1 MSAMRS
7 LHRRSGAG
15 AAVTLVALL
24 LAGGVA
30 LVVGLAIVGSV
41 GQDATS
47 ASSITVASL
56 VSRSCTI
63 TGSIPGLSTSEAAN
77 ADAVVSAAM
86 TASGG
91 STAAARIALLAA
103 LVDSGLDNTNSGG
116 SGPFGLFQVTLEEGW
131 GTAAQLMDPSYS
143 TVAFVTR
150 LLGHPDW
157 AQLSSERAAAL
168 VQTSSSS
175 SSSTS
180 TSASTPTPTPTQRS
194 FTKYT
199 PFVAQADQVL
209 AAVIANAEAPGVCG
223 QGTGALAGPVAT
235 SGLPPSYAIPPGTPP
250 EHAAVVGFALAQLGK
265 PYVWGAAG
273 PDAYDCSGLTMAA
286 WATVGV
292 SLVHYTGDQQGEGVA
307 VSVAGLT
314 PGDLVLTPG
323 SDSPGPGI
331 AGHVGIYLGD
341 GLVVSA
347 IDPADGVAVQSW
359 STFVAGGLIA
369 LRDPAP
375 GM

>member
-1 MSAMRS
+1 MRS

-63 TGSIPGLSTSEAAN
+63 TGPIPGLSTSEAAN

-116 SGPFGLFQVTLEEGW
+116 SGPFGLFQVTLDEGW

-168 VQTSSSS
+168 VQTSTSSS
-175 SSSTS
+175 ASTPTSSSTS
-180 TSASTPTPTPTQRS
+180 TSSS
-194 FTKYT
+194 FTRYT

-209 AAVIANAEAPGVCG
+209 AAVIANAEAPGACG

-286 WATVGV
+286 WAAVGV
-292 SLVHYTGDQQGEGVA
+292 TLVHYTGDQQDEGVA
-307 VSVAGLT
+307 VTAEQLI

-341 GLVVSA
+341 GLVLSA
-347 IDPADGVAVQSW
+347 LDPANGVVVQSW
-359 STFVAGGLIA
+359 SAFVAGGLIA